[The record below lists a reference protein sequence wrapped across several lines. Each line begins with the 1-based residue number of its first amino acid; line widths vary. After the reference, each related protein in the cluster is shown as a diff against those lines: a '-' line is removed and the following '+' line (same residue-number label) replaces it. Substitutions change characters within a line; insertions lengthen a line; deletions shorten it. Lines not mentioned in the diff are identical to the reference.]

1 MLPLIII
8 FIVAALATGIM
19 VVRQSDRVI
28 IERLGRYRA
37 TFGPGI
43 HYRIPIIDKPRVLD
57 WKEFDS
63 QNHVRYKKISRIDM
77 REMVYDFPSQRVI
90 TKDNVLIAINALLYF
105 QISDP
110 VKAAYEIVNLPEA
123 IEKLTQ
129 TTLRNVIGDMDL
141 DHTLTSRD
149 TINSKLRDILD
160 AATDKWGVKVNRVE
174 LQDIYP
180 PENIRDAMEKQMRA
194 ERDKRAMILNAE
206 GEKQAR
212 KLEAEGIRD
221 AQVSRAEGEKTA
233 AILKAEGEAEALRTV
248 IAALREGGGDPVQ
261 YLVAMRYIDALKN
274 MGEGQNGKTVF
285 MPYDASSV
293 LATVGG
299 IKELFSNF
307 DGAAHSGA
315 KTNSAKQ

>member
-1 MLPLIII
+1 MTLSVIAFIILLFFLSGLI
-8 FIVAALATGIM
+8 
-19 VVRQSDRVI
+19 VVKQSERVL
-28 IERLGRYRA
+28 IERLGKYRT

-43 HYRIPIIDKPRVLD
+43 HFRIPILD
-57 WKEFDS
+57 TMRSLEWKEFDEKNKS
-63 QNHVRYKKISRIDM
+63 KYTRIKRIDM
-77 REMVYDFPSQRVI
+77 REKVYDFPRQGVI
-90 TKDNVLIAINALLYF
+90 TKDNVLISINALLYY

-129 TTLRNVIGDMDL
+129 TTLRNVIGELDL
-141 DHTLTSRD
+141 DSTLTSRD

-160 AATDKWGVKVNRVE
+160 AATDRWGVKVNRVE

-212 KLEAEGIRD
+212 ILEAEGFRD
-221 AQVSRAEGEKTA
+221 AQISRAEGEKTA
-233 AILKAEGEAEALRTV
+233 SILRAEGEAEALRTV
-248 IAALREGGGDPVQ
+248 ISALRDDSGDPVQ
-261 YLVAMRYIDALKN
+261 YLVAMRYIDALRN

-285 MPYDASSV
+285 VPYDAASV
-293 LATVGG
+293 LSAVGS
-299 IKELFSNF
+299 IKEMF
-307 DGAAHSGA
+307 DHRKES
-315 KTNSAKQ
+315 K

>member
-1 MLPLIII
+1 MIYFVVWFIIAFFISGLI
-8 FIVAALATGIM
+8 
-19 VVRQSDRVI
+19 VVKQSERVL
-28 IERLGRYRA
+28 IERLGKYRT

-43 HYRIPIIDKPRVLD
+43 HFRIPIIDRMRSLE
-57 WKEFDS
+57 WKEFDEKNQS
-63 QNHVRYKKISRIDM
+63 RYTRIKRIDM
-77 REMVYDFPSQRVI
+77 REKVYDFPRQGVI
-90 TKDNVLIAINALLYF
+90 TKDNVLISINALLYY

-129 TTLRNVIGDMDL
+129 TTLRNVIGELDL
-141 DHTLTSRD
+141 DSTLTSRD
-149 TINSKLRDILD
+149 TINNRLRDILD

-212 KLEAEGIRD
+212 ILEAEGIRD
-221 AQVSRAEGEKTA
+221 AQISRAEGEKTA
-233 AILKAEGEAEALRTV
+233 SILRAEGEAEALRTV
-248 IAALREGGGDPVQ
+248 ISALRNDSGDPVQ
-261 YLVAMRYIDALKN
+261 YLIAMRYIDALRN

-285 MPYDASSV
+285 VPYDAASV
-293 LATVGG
+293 LGAVGS
-299 IKELFSNF
+299 IKEMFE
-307 DGAAHSGA
+307 H
-315 KTNSAKQ
+315 KKECK